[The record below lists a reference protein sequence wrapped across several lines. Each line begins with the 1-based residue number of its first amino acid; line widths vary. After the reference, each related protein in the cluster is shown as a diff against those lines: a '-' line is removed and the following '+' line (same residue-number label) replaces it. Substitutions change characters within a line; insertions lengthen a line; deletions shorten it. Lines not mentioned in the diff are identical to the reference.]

1 MNNQTTQKL
10 IDILPW
16 HLSASDPAVDPTTD
30 AGLIELTR
38 RMQEHYEKI
47 CQMAQVAPVTLSTDV
62 IKALAM
68 QYLMYQ
74 SFIQR
79 ANQREQDACEAYRRA
94 MEATPCSYFPSRGWI

>member
-1 MNNQTTQKL
+1 MNNKTTQTL

-16 HLSASDPAVDPTTD
+16 HLSVEDTAADPSTES
-30 AGLIELTR
+30 GLIELTR
-38 RMQEHYEKI
+38 RMQEHYEQI
-47 CQMAQVAPVTLSTDV
+47 CKMEKVAPVTLSADV

-68 QYLMYQ
+68 QYLLYQ

-94 MEATPCSYFPSRGWI
+94 MSITPVTHFPSRGWL